1 MAVDVGATLETAGK
15 VAQNERKS
23 KKGNCFGVPLF
34 AMALV
39 TRTSNLK
46 VLFTKNIQ
54 PKLSKTNFVNLQE
67 FVQI

>member
-46 VLFTKNIQ
+46 VLFTI
-54 PKLSKTNFVNLQE
+54 V
-67 FVQI
+67 I